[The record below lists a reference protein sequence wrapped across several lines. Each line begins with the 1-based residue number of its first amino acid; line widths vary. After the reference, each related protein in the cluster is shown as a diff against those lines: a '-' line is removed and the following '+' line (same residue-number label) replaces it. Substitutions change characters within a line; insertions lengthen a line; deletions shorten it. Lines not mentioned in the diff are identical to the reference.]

1 LENLHASKL
10 EHLEETDKSLDAY
23 NQPKLNQE
31 DTNYLNTYITSN
43 EIEAVIESPF
53 KEEPRP

>member
-10 EHLEETDKSLDAY
+10 EHLEEMDKSLDAY